1 MSEKYAAEFQTI
13 IEKAKSQ
20 ERPMRVAVAG
30 ADAENMLRGLF
41 QAEAEGWAKPILVGN
56 YEKIR
61 ATLEAIGCVDRKYDI
76 QPIADGDSPVQ
87 FAIEMIN
94 AGKAD
99 VLMRGNTQ
107 TRDFLM
113 PILNKANHLVRK
125 DALVTH
131 VVLLKVPGYD
141 RLLAVSDVTLLI
153 NPTEDHRELVVKNMA
168 RILHAF
174 GIPKPNIALLAMVEK
189 PSYHMRDT
197 VEDQNMVRK
206 HSHKPIA
213 ECNLAGPIAYDLIIS
228 KEAARLKNYD
238 CPYCGEFDGIVVPN
252 LMSGNLLVKVLEHN
266 AGAVGCGVLAGAT
279 IPVAIASRSDNADK
293 TYLSLAACGAMIV
306 DGDVEK

>member
-1 MSEKYAAEFQTI
+1 MSEKYAAEFQSI

-61 ATLEAIGCVDRKYDI
+61 ATLEAIGCVDR

-113 PILNKANHLVRK
+113 PILNKANHLIRK

-168 RILHAF
+168 RTLHAF
-174 GIPKPNIALLAMVEK
+174 GIPKPNIACATPWRTRTWSASTATSPL
-189 PSYHMRDT
+189 PS
-197 VEDQNMVRK
+197 
-206 HSHKPIA
+206 
-213 ECNLAGPIAYDLIIS
+213 
-228 KEAARLKNYD
+228 
-238 CPYCGEFDGIVVPN
+238 
-252 LMSGNLLVKVLEHN
+252 
-266 AGAVGCGVLAGAT
+266 
-279 IPVAIASRSDNADK
+279 AIWPAPSP
-293 TYLSLAACGAMIV
+293 TT
-306 DGDVEK
+306 